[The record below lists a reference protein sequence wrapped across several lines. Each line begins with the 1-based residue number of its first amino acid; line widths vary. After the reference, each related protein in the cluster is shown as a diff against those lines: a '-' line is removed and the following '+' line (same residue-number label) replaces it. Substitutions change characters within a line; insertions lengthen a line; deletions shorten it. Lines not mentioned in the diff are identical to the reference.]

1 MDNAEGTCEKNLNY
15 NANFRNDPNCL
26 LFSND
31 KQHCNVCKSKHYF
44 SMNHCCPEEQFWN
57 ITTKQC

>member
-1 MDNAEGTCEKNLNY
+1 MDDAGGTCAKDLNY

-31 KQHCNVCKSKHYF
+31 KQHCNVCKSNHYF
-44 SMNHCCPEEQFWN
+44 SMNHCCP
-57 ITTKQC
+57 